1 MAKLTYGD
9 INDDTLRAMEPPVPG
24 WYLALGALF
33 TLVAWF
39 GLVWFYQMRTGMGV
53 AGISHPVGWGIYIAN
68 FIFWVGIAH
77 SGTLISA
84 ILHLTRAKWR
94 DAVSRSAEA
103 MTVFAVMTAGLFPL
117 IHLGRVWVFYYILPY
132 PSQRQLWPNFF
143 SPLLWDVLA
152 VSTYL
157 TVSSIFFLVGLIPD
171 AAAARD
177 RSLGENGPQHWRTRL
192 YTALAAGWTG
202 SGSQWRHYD
211 RSYLFFAALATPL
224 VISVH
229 SVVSWDFAVS
239 LLPGWHT
246 TIFAPYFVAG
256 AIHSGLAMVFTLM
269 IPMRRLL
276 RLERLVTIDHLEKM
290 AQTLLVTT
298 AIIGYTYVIEPFI
311 AWYSGDIF
319 EGQFAL
325 WRATTWGRGL
335 TWMYWSLFLFN
346 VFIPLSLL
354 ARRARRSLTWLFIVS
369 IAINIGMFFERL
381 HIVPASM
388 AHDFMPHNWG
398 AYMPTWVEFSITA
411 GTASFFFSLFLLFSK
426 LLPTIPLTDLKG
438 HDTEE
443 SGRSI
448 ADCKAA
454 SKPLRAGSATW
465 VLAVFGEAEK
475 LLQAARSVCEQ
486 GFRSEVF
493 TPVKMP
499 ELHRILRHRKSP
511 VRFWTLAG
519 ALFGVTAGFSLAI
532 GAASV
537 NHLIV
542 GGKPPVAL
550 IPYVIIGFEMMV
562 LFGSLFNLAGLLNH
576 TRMLRQRPHPAY
588 DRRFSR
594 DKFGLLVECGAE
606 EIDKVRQIMAALAP
620 EETHVQR

>member
-1 MAKLTYGD
+1 
-9 INDDTLRAMEPPVPG
+9 
-24 WYLALGALF
+24 
-33 TLVAWF
+33 
-39 GLVWFYQMRTGMGV
+39 
-53 AGISHPVGWGIYIAN
+53 
-68 FIFWVGIAH
+68 
-77 SGTLISA
+77 
-84 ILHLTRAKWR
+84 
-94 DAVSRSAEA
+94 
-103 MTVFAVMTAGLFPL
+103 
-117 IHLGRVWVFYYILPY
+117 
-132 PSQRQLWPNFF
+132 
-143 SPLLWDVLA
+143 
-152 VSTYL
+152 
-157 TVSSIFFLVGLIPD
+157 
-171 AAAARD
+171 
-177 RSLGENGPQHWRTRL
+177 
-192 YTALAAGWTG
+192 
-202 SGSQWRHYD
+202 
-211 RSYLFFAALATPL
+211 
-224 VISVH
+224 VH